1 MKILIS
7 DPITNKGLTILRD
20 AKFDLIE
27 LPNASNKEKFD
38 ACKNISGWIIRSG
51 TKVTA
56 KMIESA
62 DRKSVV

>member
-7 DPITNKGLTILRD
+7 DPITNKGLAILRD

-27 LPNASNKEKFD
+27 LPNASNKEKSD
-38 ACKNISGWIIRSG
+38 ACTNISGWIIRSG

-56 KMIESA
+56 KMINNQS
-62 DRKSVV
+62 RLKR